1 MQESLKTLL
10 YNVIYSIQ
18 ELWVLFTPMPR
29 EVNAAF
35 QRKYSASP
43 SAATEWYY
51 AFSKSLNYVRAE
63 RIAKDLKW
71 TYESEYG
78 TLDITINRS
87 KPEKDPR
94 DIAAAKLQKN
104 QPILNV
110 SFVLKIWDSQVTRHT
125 LQDKIFV
132 EPLKKSL

>member
-1 MQESLKTLL
+1 MFVLK
-10 YNVIYSIQ
+10 
-18 ELWVLFTPMPR
+18 E
-29 EVNAAF
+29 
-35 QRKYSASP
+35 
-43 SAATEWYY
+43 
-51 AFSKSLNYVRAE
+51 
-63 RIAKDLKW
+63 IAKDLKW

-132 EPLKKSL
+132 R

>member
-1 MQESLKTLL
+1 MPHFKENILL
-10 YNVIYSIQ
+10 RLSSYRM
-18 ELWVLFTPMPR
+18 VLC
-29 EVNAAF
+29 
-35 QRKYSASP
+35 
-43 SAATEWYY
+43 
-51 AFSKSLNYVRAE
+51 FSKSLNYVRAE

-104 QPILNV
+104 QL
-110 SFVLKIWDSQVTRHT
+110 SSMSALC
-125 LQDKIFV
+125 
-132 EPLKKSL
+132 

>member
-1 MQESLKTLL
+1 MG
-10 YNVIYSIQ
+10 V
-18 ELWVLFTPMPR
+18 FTPMPR
-29 EVNAAF
+29 EVNVVF

-51 AFSKSLNYVRAE
+51 AFNKSLNYVRAE

-94 DIAAAKLQKN
+94 DIAAAKLQKKSAYP
-104 QPILNV
+104 QCQLC
-110 SFVLKIWDSQVTRHT
+110 
-125 LQDKIFV
+125 V
-132 EPLKKSL
+132 ENMG